1 MEMTGQMEKT
11 GIRGTKAMT
20 GIREIKATP
29 VIAISTKLSMTSIIV
44 LGKFS

>member
-11 GIRGTKAMT
+11 GIRETKAMT

-29 VIAISTKLSMTSIIV
+29 VIAILTKYSMIYIIV